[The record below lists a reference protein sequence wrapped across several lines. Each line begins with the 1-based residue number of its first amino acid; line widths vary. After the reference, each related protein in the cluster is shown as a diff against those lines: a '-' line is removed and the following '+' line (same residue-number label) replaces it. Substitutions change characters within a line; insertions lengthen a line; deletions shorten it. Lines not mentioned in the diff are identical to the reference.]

1 MASKD
6 TVKLLS
12 VDSPSIKNNL
22 LMIALNNF
30 YSKNENLDRFIE
42 IISNNS
48 VKMSLRI
55 IDWFVTNYSK
65 KNYIIYYI
73 PKKRLSCKKTLN
85 PKNTTPVNIPG
96 KINKLKTL
104 DTCPKTEQFIV
115 YLRYKSQLK
124 AYSKKKFDPFCRN
137 DRITGWGP
145 NKDIVTTIGQLN
157 FFRWAIENNVIEHI
171 SENLKEIEDDMNKN
185 IRKHYT
191 SKKSKKSSLKK
202 DIEKSNQG
210 KSYKKKRRELSTCA
224 TKTLNKH
231 KVNITLDFD

>member
-1 MASKD
+1 MTEKD
-6 TVKLLS
+6 TVKIIS
-12 VDSPSIKNNL
+12 ADAPSIKNNL
-22 LMIALNNF
+22 LMISLNRF
-30 YSKNENLDRFIE
+30 YSKKDNLDKFIK

-73 PKKRLSCKKTLN
+73 PKKKLSCKKQLS
-85 PKNTTPVNIPG
+85 PKNNTAVG
-96 KINKLKTL
+96 KINKLQTL
-104 DTCPKTEQFIV
+104 DSCPKAEQFIV
-115 YLRYKSQLK
+115 YLRYKAQLK

-157 FFRWAIENNVIEHI
+157 FFRWAIESNIIEYI

-185 IRKHYT
+185 IRKHYS

-202 DIEKSNQG
+202 EIEKPNTVQQS
-210 KSYKKKRRELSTCA
+210 KSYKKKRRELSACA